1 MSRARNVVPR
11 VRRRRRLMKRAS
23 GYWGARSRLLR
34 TVKETLMRA
43 GRYAYRD
50 RRVRKREFRSLWIQ
64 RINAAARSH
73 GLTYSRLMHGLKK
86 AGIGLDR
93 KALSEIAFNDSAA
106 FAEVVSKANAAL
118 VA

>member
-1 MSRARNVVPR
+1 MVRARSVVPR
-11 VRRRRRLMKRAS
+11 VRRRRRLMRRAA

-34 TVKETLMRA
+34 TVKETLQRA
-43 GRYAYRD
+43 GRYAFRD

-73 GLTYSRLMHGLKK
+73 GTNYSQLMSGLKK
-86 AGIGLDR
+86 AGMIFDR
-93 KALSEIAFNDSAA
+93 KTLAELAFNDPAA
-106 FAEVVSKANAAL
+106 FSAVVEKAKAAR